1 MLGGF
6 QSPKETTKLEL
17 ITYFGDSNKGDS
29 KHHTSMNSTRQ
40 ATEDTSN
47 WMDYF
52 FQQNDNYPTHRN
64 NIVDLWPAVI
74 RLQDQKK

>member
-1 MLGGF
+1 MLEGF
-6 QSPKETTKLEL
+6 QSLKETTNLEL
-17 ITYFGDSNKGDS
+17 ITYFGDSHKSYS

-40 ATEDTSN
+40 AAEDTPN
-47 WMDYF
+47 RMDYF
-52 FQQNDNYPTHRN
+52 FQHNDNYPTHCN